1 MCSGPTLRAGG
12 GQASKGEAL
21 WVNLSP
27 RSYPLKVNL
36 DKPPPSQERRAG
48 QLPREGRNPPLPVTQ
63 DLLPQTRVKVG
74 LDWWC
79 SHLAEST
86 QNPLQKELSLSW
98 FSNQEQTLTN
108 VEQEVTSRRRQQGS
122 GGRAEAT
129 ADRPEKVIS
138 NQRRAAEPPGLL
150 FTNKRQPQ
158 KPLEGT
164 GRGKWNHLTD

>member
-27 RSYPLKVNL
+27 RSYPLRVNL
-36 DKPPPSQERRAG
+36 DKTPPSQERRAG
-48 QLPREGRNPPLPVTQ
+48 QLPREGRNLPLPV
-63 DLLPQTRVKVG
+63 LLPQTRVKVG

-108 VEQEVTSRRRQQGS
+108 MEQEVTSRRRQQGS

-129 ADRPEKVIS
+129 ADRPEKARGY
-138 NQRRAAEPPGLL
+138 Q
-150 FTNKRQPQ
+150 QP
-158 KPLEGT
+158 ET
-164 GRGKWNHLTD
+164 GCRTTRLTVYK